1 MSNEEIEQEKLKLRE
16 EFEGQIKEIKTQ
28 YEEEKMSKEA
38 LMKKIESIK
47 SQYDSQLVLLNDSTP
62 EPTLKASSGRKS
74 GKMTKKTNLL
84 KQATANL
91 LAEPTESTMDMS
103 DMPQEDAA
111 QRLLQLEQMV
121 VGGEQANNE
130 DLKKKRIKKKK
141 YAEERKQLLAESLRN
156 GDDEEFMLRV
166 YDSVQEE
173 AKYKTKLYEKEKE
186 RCKFLENECKD
197 LQHEFEKDREDLL
210 DTIRKNEKQIK
221 LIAKILQKVQPVI
234 PYDSNYHNLDR
245 IQQVA
250 IWNEEIQDWILPE
263 FKREKLSLPAM
274 ATELNDFEIQNFE
287 NYDSAQYQLIV
298 PQQQQVLLNSRRA
311 AQDFLPSREPEVDR
325 YRLKLENSQFNG
337 SNYFKNKRQSELL
350 GQTQDMKVS
359 NGTLSPLSDNSN
371 ASSANSRGNRRY

>member
-16 EFEGQIKEIKTQ
+16 EFEDQIKEIKTQ

-74 GKMTKKTNLL
+74 GKGTKKSNLL
-84 KQATANL
+84 KQATTNL
-91 LAEPTESTMDMS
+91 LAEPTESAMDMS

-130 DLKKKRIKKKK
+130 ELKKKRIKKKK

-274 ATELNDFEIQNFE
+274 TTELNDFEIQNFE
-287 NYDSAQYQLIV
+287 NYDSSQYQLIV
-298 PQQQQVLLNSRRA
+298 PQQQVLLNSRRA